1 MIMLRR
7 PRRRVRETTTSGDGD
22 GDARVGVRVA
32 RASEADVARAE
43 ARARARARA
52 GTTTTRGRRTKKMG
66 AFLAKVES
74 SKMDADA
81 LRERLTQA
89 RDQAQEALKEIKVPK
104 VEDLRNLIE
113 DIRQEQS
120 EAKYHP
126 DKRRLESVA
135 DFFSYTEEEGRKFFD
150 EIDRSK
156 KGKLSLDDLKH
167 AMKKRNL
174 PPTYAKAFME
184 KAKGPKIFARNINW
198 DDFQSV
204 MNERESTILRMFN
217 SLSMSRNGLLKTSDV
232 KQVLERLGLAATDEN
247 AKAMVHYL
255 RGSSEYSRQGYVT
268 YGQFRNFLMLMPHEV
283 ARETDPSRLWF
294 EAATIVQ
301 FSAPPRSGS
310 FAMAARAA
318 FAGGLASAS
327 TTSMMHPLD
336 TLKTRLQAAVG
347 KGPSLLE
354 LIKSVPKLGPRKMY
368 QGIIPSVTG
377 NFAGHGLRTA
387 TYEVVCIALA
397 PAMALPMVTETT
409 IQGLGS
415 GLGTL
420 LGTCVRIPCEVLKQ
434 RLQTDQYPNVPAAL
448 KGIVKTNPRALYA
461 GTAATLTREIPF
473 YVTGLMIYE
482 NLKKG
487 AVALKGGRELENYQV
502 IMVGACA
509 GALGSVMVNPFDV
522 MKTRTMTGS
531 VPLGQPLWVAM
542 AHIVKTEGPLALMKG
557 AIPRMAW
564 IAPLGAMNFAGY
576 ELAKKAMNTADEAKK
591 VDGEKEESMR
601 TAPPASRSTP
611 PTTNSS
617 S

>member
-1 MIMLRR
+1 M
-7 PRRRVRETTTSGDGD
+7 
-22 GDARVGVRVA
+22 
-32 RASEADVARAE
+32 
-43 ARARARARA
+43 
-52 GTTTTRGRRTKKMG
+52 
-66 AFLAKVES
+66 
-74 SKMDADA
+74 
-81 LRERLTQA
+81 
-89 RDQAQEALKEIKVPK
+89 PK

-217 SLSMSRNGLLKTSDV
+217 SMSMSRNGLLKTSDV

-247 AKAMVHYL
+247 AKSMVHYL

-336 TLKTRLQAAVG
+336 TLKTRLQL
-347 KGPSLLE
+347 SL
-354 LIKSVPKLGPRKMY
+354 I
-368 QGIIPSVTG
+368 
-377 NFAGHGLRTA
+377 
-387 TYEVVCIALA
+387 
-397 PAMALPMVTETT
+397 
-409 IQGLGS
+409 
-415 GLGTL
+415 
-420 LGTCVRIPCEVLKQ
+420 
-434 RLQTDQYPNVPAAL
+434 
-448 KGIVKTNPRALYA
+448 
-461 GTAATLTREIPF
+461 
-473 YVTGLMIYE
+473 
-482 NLKKG
+482 
-487 AVALKGGRELENYQV
+487 
-502 IMVGACA
+502 
-509 GALGSVMVNPFDV
+509 
-522 MKTRTMTGS
+522 
-531 VPLGQPLWVAM
+531 
-542 AHIVKTEGPLALMKG
+542 HI
-557 AIPRMAW
+557 
-564 IAPLGAMNFAGY
+564 
-576 ELAKKAMNTADEAKK
+576 
-591 VDGEKEESMR
+591 
-601 TAPPASRSTP
+601 
-611 PTTNSS
+611 
-617 S
+617 

>member
-1 MIMLRR
+1 
-7 PRRRVRETTTSGDGD
+7 
-22 GDARVGVRVA
+22 
-32 RASEADVARAE
+32 
-43 ARARARARA
+43 
-52 GTTTTRGRRTKKMG
+52 
-66 AFLAKVES
+66 
-74 SKMDADA
+74 
-81 LRERLTQA
+81 
-89 RDQAQEALKEIKVPK
+89 
-104 VEDLRNLIE
+104 
-113 DIRQEQS
+113 
-120 EAKYHP
+120 
-126 DKRRLESVA
+126 
-135 DFFSYTEEEGRKFFD
+135 
-150 EIDRSK
+150 
-156 KGKLSLDDLKH
+156 
-167 AMKKRNL
+167 
-174 PPTYAKAFME
+174 
-184 KAKGPKIFARNINW
+184 
-198 DDFQSV
+198 
-204 MNERESTILRMFN
+204 
-217 SLSMSRNGLLKTSDV
+217 
-232 KQVLERLGLAATDEN
+232 
-247 AKAMVHYL
+247 
-255 RGSSEYSRQGYVT
+255 
-268 YGQFRNFLMLMPHEV
+268 
-283 ARETDPSRLWF
+283 
-294 EAATIVQ
+294 
-301 FSAPPRSGS
+301 
-310 FAMAARAA
+310 MAARAA

-347 KGPSLLE
+347 KGPSLLD

-434 RLQTDQYPNVPAAL
+434 RLQTDQYPNVAAAI
-448 KGIVKTNPRALYA
+448 KGIVKANPRALYA

-601 TAPPASRSTP
+601 TAPPASRTP
-611 PTTNSS
+611 PTGNSS